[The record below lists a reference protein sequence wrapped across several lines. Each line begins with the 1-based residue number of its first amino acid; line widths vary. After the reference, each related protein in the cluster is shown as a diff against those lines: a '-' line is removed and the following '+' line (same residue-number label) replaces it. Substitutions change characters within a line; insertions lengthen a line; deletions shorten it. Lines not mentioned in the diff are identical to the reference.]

1 MTYNFKQK
9 VSDGEGSDMSKRQR
23 LVSWEMF
30 RALCPVN
37 FLYKAP
43 SFNLTLTWIVGS
55 ELYKL
60 YNFTKINA

>member
-43 SFNLTLTWIVGS
+43 SFNLNLTWIVDS

-60 YNFTKINA
+60 CNFTKINA

>member
-1 MTYNFKQK
+1 
-9 VSDGEGSDMSKRQR
+9 MS
-23 LVSWEMF
+23 

-43 SFNLTLTWIVGS
+43 SFNLNLTWIVDS

-60 YNFTKINA
+60 CNFTKINDRPLVLYVTLNWPGC

>member
-9 VSDGEGSDMSKRQR
+9 VSDGGGSDMSKRWR

-43 SFNLTLTWIVGS
+43 SFNLGS
-55 ELYKL
+55 LVQNY
-60 YNFTKINA
+60 INYITSQK